1 MNILDAFNEYQI
13 IINNPGGS
21 VLKTTLTKSL
31 FLVFAALLFTACGKL
46 STEQLAEEVKKNMI
60 ESPEFKEKG
69 ITVKEF
75 TLVHKAENEYNGL
88 LKTKEPNGEF
98 EYTVEVIYDG
108 DSFTWKVLEQVN
120 K

>member
-1 MNILDAFNEYQI
+1 M
-13 IINNPGGS
+13 
-21 VLKTTLTKSL
+21 LKRNLTRVL
-31 FLVFAALLFTACGKL
+31 FLVFAATLFTACGKL

-75 TLVHKAENEYNGL
+75 TLVHKADNEYNGML
-88 LKTKEPNGEF
+88 RTKEPNGEF
-98 EYTVEVIYDG
+98 DYTVEVIYDG
-108 DSFTWKVLEQVN
+108 DSFSWKVLEQIN